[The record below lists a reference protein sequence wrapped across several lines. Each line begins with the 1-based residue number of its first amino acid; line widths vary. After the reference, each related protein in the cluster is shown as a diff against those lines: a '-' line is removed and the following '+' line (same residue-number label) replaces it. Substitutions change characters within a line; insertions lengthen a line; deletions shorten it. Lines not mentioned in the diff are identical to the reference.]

1 MSRASH
7 DVRLLRPAEDD
18 LTENVLYVAADR
30 REAAAKLADRFDQ
43 KLNLLATNP
52 HLGAIPKEDSLVL
65 LGYRYLVVENYL
77 VFYVVEAQTIYVHR
91 IIHGAIDYTPLI

>member
-1 MSRASH
+1 MSQARH

-18 LTENVLYVAADR
+18 LTEIVLYVAADR
-30 REAAAKLADRFDQ
+30 PDAAAKLADRFDQ

-52 HLGAIPKEDSLVL
+52 HIGTIPKEDNLVL

-77 VFYVVEAQTIYVHR
+77 VFYVIEAQTICVHR
-91 IIHGAIDYTPLI
+91 IIHGAIDYTRLM